1 MKKSNFFA
9 FAALGLLTLASCSDS
24 NDPIVEGGEQET
36 GEQIIVLDMQ
46 DTDVLSTKSRPLYS
60 TSNKGAEQVTDLK
73 LLMFKINADNT
84 KTLIKAIDLPNWDQ
98 RSSDYNYGR
107 KLSIRLTGEERLKIG
122 NDSGD
127 DINDGE
133 SFTIVAVGQDEKT
146 KTPAPFTF
154 GIPSGGSTNLPGL
167 NFGALTGDD
176 RKWNSIQEAGKGYK
190 WLFTN
195 PIKTYETPA
204 SEIFS
209 GESNPTTIQLDGG
222 FQANVLLKRQ
232 VAGVMGYFSRI
243 PATVLS
249 ADGKPLV
256 VRYIRL
262 VASARN
268 TQLDLTVNL
277 PQQEDDATEKESSDA
292 ETVMN
297 GFSSDG
303 HAATANAAFEATAST
318 TDAYT
323 VYAIDLAKWF
333 PGAWDTQNSKWD
345 DKAVKDDLLDVSS
358 YWVNDIDPTN
368 ANPILADCSVFAG
381 EFTIPFKQVESK
393 NTFELQLLSTES
405 IILKKWN
412 VKLDRA
418 SWNSAKKDGAD
429 VYNIYRNHLYQI
441 GKRGDTDT
449 PDNPGTDPDKPQ
461 PLDKDQDLT
470 IYINDEWEFIH
481 DMEIE

>member
-1 MKKSNFFA
+1 MKKSKFLA

-73 LLMFKINADNT
+73 LLLFKIKDDKT
-84 KTLIKAIDLPNWDQ
+84 KTLIKAIDVPNWDQ

-107 KLSIRLTGEERLKIG
+107 KLSIRLTGNDRLKIG
-122 NDSGD
+122 SDSGD
-127 DINDGE
+127 DIANGE

-146 KTPAPFTF
+146 TAPAPFKF
-154 GIPSGGSTNLPGL
+154 GSSVNIPGL
-167 NFGALTGDD
+167 DFDAVTDKD
-176 RKWNSIQEAGKGYK
+176 WNSIQEAGSGFKH
-190 WLFTN
+190 LFTN
-195 PIKTYETPA
+195 AIKTYETPA

-222 FQANVLLKRQ
+222 FQADVLLKRQ
-232 VAGVMGYFSRI
+232 VAGVMGYFNRI
-243 PATVLS
+243 PATVPNVS
-249 ADGKPLV
+249 SSDAPHQ

-277 PQQEDDATEKESSDA
+277 PQQEDDATENESSEA

-297 GFSSDG
+297 GFSGADNV
-303 HAATANAAFEATAST
+303 ATANAAFAATAST

-323 VYAIDLAKWF
+323 VYAIDLAEWF
-333 PGAWDTQNSKWD
+333 PSAWTEGTEGNTGSWKSE
-345 DKAVKDDLLDVSS
+345 AVKEGLLDVSS
-358 YWVNDIDPTN
+358 YWVNAIDASN
-368 ANPILADCSVFAG
+368 ANPILAGGSVFAG
-381 EFTIPFKQVESK
+381 EFTIPFEKVVGK
-393 NTFELQLLSTES
+393 NTFELQLLNENAV
-405 IILKKWN
+405 ILKSWN
-412 VKLDRA
+412 VKLDKA
-418 SWNSAKKDGAD
+418 SQINGDGAD

-441 GKRGDTDT
+441 GKRGSSDT
-449 PDNPGTDPDKPQ
+449 PTDPGTDPDKPQ

-470 IYINDEWEFIH
+470 IRINDQWEFIH